1 MGGTQMKKIHFNL
14 SKTRLK
20 DKNEYRNRID
30 LLRNRLNLL
39 TGKDKLLM
47 TMYLEYGN
55 SFRQMA
61 RLTGV
66 NDTIIARRIRRLI
79 KRLID
84 GEYII
89 CLRNQNKFTKTE
101 ITIAKDYFL
110 LGLSIKKIAAKRQM
124 TYYRVREMVK
134 RIQRTI
140 STIGQDRRRA
150 GDG

>member
-1 MGGTQMKKIHFNL
+1 MKKIHLNL
-14 SKTRLK
+14 SKTTLK
-20 DKNEYRNRID
+20 DKNEYRSSID

-39 TGKDKLLM
+39 DGKDKLLM

-66 NDTIIARRIRRLI
+66 NDTIIARRIRKLI

-89 CLRNQNKFTKTE
+89 CLRNHNKFTKTE

-134 RIQRTI
+134 QIQRTI
-140 STIGQDRRRA
+140 STFGQEHRRA
-150 GDG
+150 GYG